1 MGNFEEGLG
10 SVAQTAR
17 PRDTPRSAAKY
28 ALFAALGVI
37 TLFVIWHHERFF
49 LDPHAPEWAHYSP
62 IRWHLLPHG
71 LGGTV
76 ALALGVLQFS
86 TRIRRRYL
94 RVHRLAGRFYIGGTF
109 VAAPVAI
116 WMAFI
121 NSPWFLIPFTVVQAT
136 TWMLF
141 TLIAYRC
148 VRRGDIRAHREWMI
162 RSYAIVLIFLEGRVL
177 MAIPALARQGMDA
190 VVLVN
195 WGCLGVTLVMIEV
208 LLRWHEIFPFR
219 QDRRVLPSVDGTSMS
234 DPWQGRVYHD
244 KR

>member
-1 MGNFEEGLG
+1 LG
-10 SVAQTAR
+10 SFETDLRSVERTAR

-37 TLFVIWHHERFF
+37 TLFVIWHNERFF
-49 LDPHAPEWAHYSP
+49 LDPQAPEWAHYDP

-71 LGGTV
+71 LGGTF
-76 ALALGVLQFS
+76 ALSLGVLQFS

-94 RVHRLAGRFYIGGTF
+94 RVHRMAGRFYIGATF
-109 VAAPVAI
+109 VAAPVAV

-121 NSPWFLIPFTVVQAT
+121 SSPWFLIPFTVVQAT

-141 TLIAYRC
+141 TLIAYLC
-148 VRRGDIRAHREWMI
+148 VRRGDIRAHREWMM

-195 WGCLGVTLVMIEV
+195 WGCFGVTLVMMDV
-208 LLRWHEIFPFR
+208 LLRWHEIVPSR
-219 QDRRVLPSVDGTSMS
+219 QDGRVLPSVDAASMS
-234 DPWQGRVYHD
+234 DLMEAPRIS
-244 KR
+244 R